1 MASRPRR
8 HFKKRKRCC
17 RPKRKWMR
25 QSQIAEAFAAIRYV
39 RKREAWLQDLRTGA
53 VAARL
58 VADELDKAAER
69 LTRAKA

>member
-1 MASRPRR
+1 
-8 HFKKRKRCC
+8 
-17 RPKRKWMR
+17 MR